1 MPTQFQICWQ
11 NLRAHS
17 AAKTTYLKRNR
28 LQVNLLDVIFLRNDE
43 YYCYM
48 KLVAF
53 FKGYNVDTFWGI
65 FEIIIFCSALLM
77 LYLT

>member
-11 NLRAHS
+11 NLRIHS
-17 AAKTTYLKRNR
+17 ATKTTLLKRNM
-28 LQVNLLDVIFLRNDE
+28 LQVNLLKVIFLRNDA

-53 FKGYNVDTFWGI
+53 FKGYSVDKFWGI